1 MSKSLG
7 IRDLAR
13 LLLLIGGVVA
23 LVGGFLGLA
32 GGFLGAGS
40 ALAIVVGI
48 VSLVLYRQL
57 SSEGVVVLLFILGL
71 ILAVITGGLASVG
84 GILVSVAAL
93 ITLVVRYVKV

>member
-1 MSKSLG
+1 MSKSMG
-7 IRDLAR
+7 PRDLAR

-48 VSLVLYRQL
+48 VSLVLYRQF
-57 SSEGVVVLLFILGL
+57 SSQGVVVLLFVLGL

-93 ITLVVRYVKV
+93 MTLVVRYAKV